1 MKLSMLIFIA
11 FVSISNENLA
21 RGVCSFPYRYVI
33 PSAVP
38 SVVHTRCSSF
48 AYSPDSLSSFAAASQ
63 SVPEDKTVKNVT
75 TANTR
80 TKLRP

>member
-1 MKLSMLIFIA
+1 M
-11 FVSISNENLA
+11 
-21 RGVCSFPYRYVI
+21 
-33 PSAVP
+33 P

-63 SVPEDKTVKNVT
+63 SAPEDKTVKNVT

-80 TKLRP
+80 TKLIPYKLLAPRKSRERYESFGSFPVLSESSN